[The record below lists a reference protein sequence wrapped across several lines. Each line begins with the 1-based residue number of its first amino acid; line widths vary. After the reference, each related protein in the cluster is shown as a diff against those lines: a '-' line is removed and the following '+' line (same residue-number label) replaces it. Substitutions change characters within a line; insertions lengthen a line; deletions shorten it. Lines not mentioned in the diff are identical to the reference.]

1 MPKTTLIERMEK
13 KGTPKSWIAEV
24 RSLHFEIK
32 ELRRLNNE
40 YLEIIDKL
48 ARQVENLKG
57 EYDDDY

>member
-13 KGTPKSWIAEV
+13 KGVPKSWIAEV
-24 RSLHFEIK
+24 RSLHFKIK

-48 ARQVENLKG
+48 ARQVE
-57 EYDDDY
+57 EED